1 MSQSARRTIIRAAT
15 IIMLGNVVSRLLG
28 LVREQ
33 VIAALFGATGLT
45 DAFVAAS
52 TVPTI
57 IYDFLIGGAVSAA
70 LVPVLS
76 DYADDPAHTG
86 DLSRMI
92 STLLTLAAIVLG
104 VVIVVL
110 IGLAPEL
117 IGVLGIGFAPDVRA
131 DAIGLVRL
139 MLPATFFMAISGI
152 FTALLYAR
160 QRFVLPAFVNTAYN
174 AGIIVIALLL
184 SRVFGIQSLVLGVLV
199 GALMQVVLQLP
210 GLRGLKVRPSLD
222 FSHPGLRRALKLYL
236 PVAVGFLVT
245 IAGIFLDRNLA
256 SRTGE
261 GSMASMRFATTLIQF
276 PLGLVSVALS
286 AAILPTLSRQA
297 TAGGRTQA
305 SRTAVPM
312 AGSAPAKSA
321 EHAGLSPEPKGLP
334 FGPAGE
340 DASGDPKELQA
351 PPTVPLGLGT
361 LDAPTGSA
369 APADLG
375 TQTAGGDARMLSDA
389 GGYKS
394 TLALGI
400 KLAMIAMIPAMVGL
414 MVLREPLVRILFE
427 RGRFGAFDTERT
439 ALAFLAYAPQLPF
452 VALDQLL
459 IAAFYAR
466 KNTLTPVIIGV
477 VSVGFYIVTAL
488 TLIGPWG
495 MPGLALANA
504 VQNSSHAVILFVL
517 LWRAIGGLSDFGIG
531 RTTLKVCMASA
542 VMGVVTG
549 GLLGWLGGSI
559 AGLLAAAA
567 SGAAAYVVLAWALGV
582 EELRLFSS
590 LVRRRLRPA

>member
-1 MSQSARRTIIRAAT
+1 
-15 IIMLGNVVSRLLG
+15 
-28 LVREQ
+28 
-33 VIAALFGATGLT
+33 
-45 DAFVAAS
+45 VAAS

-57 IYDFLIGGAVSAA
+57 IYDFLIGGAISAA

-139 MLPATFFMAISGI
+139 MLPAAFFMAISGI

-184 SRVFGIQSLVLGVLV
+184 GRVFGIQSLVLGVLV
-199 GALMQVVLQLP
+199 GALMQVLLQWP
-210 GLRGLKVRPSLD
+210 ALRGLAIRPSLD

-297 TAGGRTQA
+297 TAGGRRSASSIAAPEAGSPEPDGGRRSASSIAAPEVGSPEPDDARLSASRIAAPEAGSPEPDDARLSASRIAAPEAGSPEPDAGKLSA
-305 SRTAVPM
+305 SRTDVPLVP
-312 AGSAPAKSA
+312 GTWDAPA
-321 EHAGLSPEPKGLP
+321 
-334 FGPAGE
+334 
-340 DASGDPKELQA
+340 
-351 PPTVPLGLGT
+351 V
-361 LDAPTGSA
+361 SA
-369 APADLG
+369 APVDLG
-375 TQTAGGDARMLSDA
+375 PRAAEGDDQMPADA
-389 GGYKS
+389 GAYKS

-414 MVLREPLVRILFE
+414 IVLREPLVRTLFE

-517 LWRAIGGLSDFGIG
+517 LWRATGGLQGFGIG
-531 RTTLKVCMASA
+531 RTTLKVCAASA
-542 VMGVVTG
+542 AMGVVTA

-559 AGLLAAAA
+559 TGLLAAAA
-567 SGAAAYVVLAWALGV
+567 AGAAAYVVLAWALGV
-582 EELRLFSS
+582 EELRLFGR
-590 LVRRRLRPA
+590 LVRQRLRAA

>member
-1 MSQSARRTIIRAAT
+1 MSQAPSAHRTIIRAAT

-33 VIAALFGATGLT
+33 VIAALFGASGLT

-57 IYDFLIGGAVSAA
+57 IYDFLIGGAISAA

-76 DYADDPAHTG
+76 DYADDPAQRG
-86 DLSRMI
+86 DLARMI

-104 VVIVVL
+104 VVIVAL
-110 IGLAPEL
+110 IGLAPQL
-117 IGVLGIGFAPDVRA
+117 IGVLGIGFAPDVRD

-184 SRVFGIQSLVLGVLV
+184 SRVFGVQSLVLGVLA

-210 GLRGLKVRPSLD
+210 ALRGLRVRPSLD

-236 PVAVGFLVT
+236 PVAAGFLVT

-286 AAILPTLSRQA
+286 SAILPTLSRQA
-297 TAGGRTQA
+297 TADQKAAAAAAQAQSGRTAAA
-305 SRTAVPM
+305 SPARDPGLPASDVP
-312 AGSAPAKSA
+312 ARPVTPA
-321 EHAGLSPEPKGLP
+321 EHATGGTTVEHAAAVAPLMPTVGSPDVADI
-334 FGPAGE
+334 GPEAAAGE
-340 DASGDPKELQA
+340 AQDLPGAS
-351 PPTVPLGLGT
+351 
-361 LDAPTGSA
+361 
-369 APADLG
+369 
-375 TQTAGGDARMLSDA
+375 
-389 GGYKS
+389 GYKS

-427 RGRFGAFDTERT
+427 RGRFGALDTERT

-466 KNTLTPVIIGV
+466 KNTLTPVLIGV
-477 VSVGFYIVTAL
+477 VSVGLYVVTAL
-488 TLIGPWG
+488 GLIGPWG
-495 MPGLALANA
+495 MPGLAFANA

-517 LWRAIGGLSDFGIG
+517 LWRATGGLAGLGIG
-531 RTTLKVCMASA
+531 HTTLKVCAASA
-542 VMGVVTG
+542 AMGLVAAA
-549 GLLGWLGGSI
+549 LLGWLGGSLI
-559 AGLLAAAA
+559 SLLLAAAG
-567 SGAAAYVVLAWALGV
+567 GAGTYLLLAWILRV
-582 EELRLFSS
+582 EELRLFSG
-590 LVRRRLRPA
+590 LLRQRLRPA